1 MALRVCGECSRSLKL
16 IRTETG
22 QKSIGCGVR
31 VQMMTLF
38 FPSPESA
45 GENNLGREAGLD
57 LQPAPSSSSAPEWS
71 GTHSSHSCCVFPA
84 DPGTIERFDV
94 LRHTKQAPLTTKQ
107 ETELQQAAFT
117 IKHVGW
123 PWSCWRR
130 GINFLCVI
138 YQSLVPLHHGG
149 RRSSGGDD
157 DETNSVNNSMIDKV
171 SPLNRASS
179 SDPAVG
185 GA

>member
-1 MALRVCGECSRSLKL
+1 MVNAPDVSLKL

-38 FPSPESA
+38 FPSPASA

-57 LQPAPSSSSAPEWS
+57 LQPAPSSSSSAPESS
-71 GTHSSHSCCVFPA
+71 GKHSSHSCCVFPA

-94 LRHTKQAPLTTKQ
+94 LRHTKQ

-117 IKHVGW
+117 IKRVG
-123 PWSCWRR
+123 
-130 GINFLCVI
+130 
-138 YQSLVPLHHGG
+138 
-149 RRSSGGDD
+149 
-157 DETNSVNNSMIDKV
+157 
-171 SPLNRASS
+171 
-179 SDPAVG
+179 
-185 GA
+185 